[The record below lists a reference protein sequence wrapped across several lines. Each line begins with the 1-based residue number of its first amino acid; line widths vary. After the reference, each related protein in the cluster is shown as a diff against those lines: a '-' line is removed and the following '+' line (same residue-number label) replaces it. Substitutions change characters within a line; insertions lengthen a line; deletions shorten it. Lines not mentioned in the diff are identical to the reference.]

1 MLPWFDYQ
9 NHCDEFDVT
18 WPSQPKAGLG
28 LVIVMVMKTISGK
41 PRCTGLWAWGDNHM
55 RAVELYRESI
65 EATQVVRVVLMMV
78 MTMAMFYTFYF
89 IYRVVLLTGW
99 ALKILTTD
107 L

>member
-1 MLPWFDYQ
+1 
-9 NHCDEFDVT
+9 
-18 WPSQPKAGLG
+18 
-28 LVIVMVMKTISGK
+28 
-41 PRCTGLWAWGDNHM
+41 M